1 MRTKL
6 CRLLVLLLG
15 LCLVCGC
22 ALAVTGD
29 INNDDVADAMDAE
42 LLRMYLVGDLEEI
55 GEADFNFDGKVNLKD
70 LVLLEKAIYDEIP
83 LAESPSE
90 DGRISR
96 TDVVYGTT
104 PKKRDLVCTIIE
116 PERYDRTVL
125 CVFAMHGF
133 EGAWDRDGQLLVYM
147 ANRVIEHFETANTM
161 GGTRLMVVAAAN
173 PDGVWEGNSAE
184 AFGRG
189 NIRGIDMDADF
200 GEAHVNS
207 RTRGHY
213 SRSAYSAPE
222 SAALRDLVL
231 KYKPDVVLDFHGWSD
246 ETSGDA
252 WLADVFA
259 QEMSK
264 VHVANFDTKTMAGS
278 FTLWTHAQGCDTLKV
293 HLKTTEAESDTFIT
307 AMERIVYHDYDD
319 DGVGE
324 YEYEPALAGLPE
336 YSAYADHYRRLNM
349 YSEANG
355 RRIGYINAL
364 EDLCTIEAV
373 YTNGWMRIRYPIK
386 EGWKIGYCVTE
397 NFFVPD
403 TVIYPIQMTLKNSVR
418 IFTKNKFLTPEYK
431 SRQAIERDANGKY
444 IIDPSTKRY
453 LRMVDENE
461 EPVKVSGKSMGGLAK
476 GRTVTVVAE
485 ADTAYQVIYPWKDE
499 GYRMGWIE
507 NDQDLPEIPRG
518 AERRAETTID
528 DEEEGFE
535 ELVPEMEA
543 QALTGALSVEGLR
556 INVGEEFDLPIYL
569 DTDKISSL
577 LLTVEF
583 SPDVFDLLSVFD
595 GGQLEGFTGSMD
607 LESGAYHCLW
617 NNRGDKAVHGLLVN
631 LHFYT
636 KPIGKD
642 SQVRMSYKLR
652 NGDALTYELDVVDVK

>member
-1 MRTKL
+1 
-6 CRLLVLLLG
+6 
-15 LCLVCGC
+15 
-22 ALAVTGD
+22 
-29 INNDDVADAMDAE
+29 
-42 LLRMYLVGDLEEI
+42 
-55 GEADFNFDGKVNLKD
+55 
-70 LVLLEKAIYDEIP
+70 
-83 LAESPSE
+83 
-90 DGRISR
+90 
-96 TDVVYGTT
+96 
-104 PKKRDLVCTIIE
+104 
-116 PERYDRTVL
+116 
-125 CVFAMHGF
+125 
-133 EGAWDRDGQLLVYM
+133 
-147 ANRVIEHFETANTM
+147 
-161 GGTRLMVVAAAN
+161 
-173 PDGVWEGNSAE
+173 
-184 AFGRG
+184 
-189 NIRGIDMDADF
+189 
-200 GEAHVNS
+200 
-207 RTRGHY
+207 
-213 SRSAYSAPE
+213 
-222 SAALRDLVL
+222 
-231 KYKPDVVLDFHGWSD
+231 
-246 ETSGDA
+246 
-252 WLADVFA
+252 
-259 QEMSK
+259 
-264 VHVANFDTKTMAGS
+264 
-278 FTLWTHAQGCDTLKV
+278 
-293 HLKTTEAESDTFIT
+293 
-307 AMERIVYHDYDD
+307 
-319 DGVGE
+319 
-324 YEYEPALAGLPE
+324 
-336 YSAYADHYRRLNM
+336 
-349 YSEANG
+349 
-355 RRIGYINAL
+355 
-364 EDLCTIEAV
+364 
-373 YTNGWMRIRYPIK
+373 MRIRYPIK

-528 DEEEGFE
+528 DEEVGFE